1 MDTWPCEAVSA
12 PASPP
17 APGRGAVRASLLQNY
32 VTPLRLVLSPVD
44 MAAIFINL
52 EVRVPPGSLCGGH
65 RPNPLQ
71 CRTGSN
77 LRGLGGLDPRGPR
90 GPVRFS

>member
-1 MDTWPCEAVSA
+1 MQ
-12 PASPP
+12 
-17 APGRGAVRASLLQNY
+17 ASLLQNY
-32 VTPLRLVLSPVD
+32 VAPLRLVLSPVD

-52 EVRVPPGSLCGGH
+52 EVRVPPGSLRGGR

-71 CRTGSN
+71 CRAGTN
-77 LRGLGGLDPRGPR
+77 LRGLGGLDPGGPR